1 MTTFAVIVSVVIGTA
16 VGSLCAQNSR
26 ATKLILLICD
36 TFQTFPSFIY
46 LIPVIMLFGVTD
58 TSVLI
63 SVIVYSTIP
72 ATRYTVEGLR
82 SVPPSLQD
90 AGSMSGV
97 NRMQRLIRIEFPLAF
112 PHIMLVINQTVVFA
126 LFMVIIGTMIGTDDL
141 GQFILKALSDKHG
154 IGNGL
159 MLVSRTRFP
168 WTQNWL
174 NRSVQGGPEHD
185 RQF

>member
-1 MTTFAVIVSVVIGTA
+1 
-16 VGSLCAQNSR
+16 
-26 ATKLILLICD
+26 
-36 TFQTFPSFIY
+36 
-46 LIPVIMLFGVTD
+46 
-58 TSVLI
+58 
-63 SVIVYSTIP
+63 
-72 ATRYTVEGLR
+72 
-82 SVPPSLQD
+82 
-90 AGSMSGV
+90 MSGV